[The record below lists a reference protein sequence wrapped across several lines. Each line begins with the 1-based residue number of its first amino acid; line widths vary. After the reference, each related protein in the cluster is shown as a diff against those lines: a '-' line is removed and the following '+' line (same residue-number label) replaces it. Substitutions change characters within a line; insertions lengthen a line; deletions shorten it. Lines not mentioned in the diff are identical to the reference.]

1 MAVLTLTTAGGPID
15 LDFAARFLARWPPA
29 THDGWSDD
37 GALRLAFVRDD
48 LRGAGGVTLR
58 ALPDRADTLTATL
71 AGGATEA
78 QVRRILCLDLVGDEP
93 RRPVLFADPYEA
105 AAWAILSTRV
115 PAARAATL
123 RRTLIDEHGEDVAL
137 DGATLRAFPAPAALL
152 AIDAVPGLSDE
163 KLRRLHGVAQSAL
176 AGDLDPV
183 TLAALEPDAARAH
196 LKTLRGIGDF
206 YADLVY
212 QRAVVPDWSL
222 FLTRSGAHAR

>member
-48 LRGAGGVTLR
+48 LRGAGAVTLC
-58 ALPDRADTLTATL
+58 AVPDRPDTLTATL

-78 QVRRILCLDLVGDEP
+78 QVRRILCLDVVGDEP
-93 RRPVLFADPYEA
+93 RRPVLFAHPYEA
-105 AAWAILSTRV
+105 AAWAIVSTRV
-115 PAARAATL
+115 PAPRAATL
-123 RRTLIDEHGEDVAL
+123 RRTLIDEHGEDV
-137 DGATLRAFPAPAALL
+137 GTTLRAFPAPNALL
-152 AIDAVPGLSDE
+152 AIDAVPGLPDE
-163 KLRRLHGVAQSAL
+163 KLRRLHGVAQAAL

-183 TLAALEPDAARAH
+183 ALAALEPDAARAH

-206 YADLVY
+206 YADLIY
-212 QRAVVPDWSL
+212 QRAVTPDWPL
-222 FLTRSGAHAR
+222 FLARSGAHTR